1 MFASSGALTI
11 GFDRA
16 PYYGVDMPG
25 KRKCD
30 KCKKR
35 PATIHLTDLVHKSET
50 HLCPECYQEQ
60 EAASNA
66 APSPKNPFAELLES
80 LAGNKARKEKKT
92 KICPNCGR
100 SLEEFQELGR
110 FGCAEDYKA
119 FREELLPL
127 LQKIHGATSHLGKVP
142 SHAGPEMSRRKEQR
156 ALQQALKQAIAREN
170 YLEAAQIRDQLNA
183 LKENEPNGPNDHAK

>member
-1 MFASSGALTI
+1 
-11 GFDRA
+11 
-16 PYYGVDMPG
+16 MPG

-35 PATIHLTDLVHKSET
+35 PATIHLTDLVRKSET
-50 HLCPECYQEQ
+50 HLCPECYQAQ
-60 EAASNA
+60 EEEGTHAAA
-66 APSPKNPFAELLES
+66 AAKNPFAELLES
-80 LAGNKARKEKKT
+80 LSTGKARKEKKT

-127 LQKIHGATSHLGKVP
+127 LQKIHGATAHLGKVP
-142 SHAGPEMSRRKEQR
+142 SHAGPEMARRKEQR
-156 ALQQALKQAIAREN
+156 ALQLALKQAIAREN
-170 YLEAAQIRDQLNA
+170 YLEAAHIRDQLNN
-183 LKENEPNGPNDHAK
+183 LKEKEPNGPNDHAK